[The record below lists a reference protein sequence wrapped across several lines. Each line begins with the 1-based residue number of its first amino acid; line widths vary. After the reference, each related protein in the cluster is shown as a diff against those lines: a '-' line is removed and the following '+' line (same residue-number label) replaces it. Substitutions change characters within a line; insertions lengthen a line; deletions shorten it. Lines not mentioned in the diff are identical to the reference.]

1 MSVDVPTTVGAS
13 DPALAL
19 RLNMQRDNEAYPL
32 PPHKRVKTE
41 NMSYELHDSIS
52 PVHMAFMTD
61 SRGFRRR
68 NMQGTEEQRDLHRI
82 VEKRRRDRINDCL
95 ANIRELLPEELVR
108 QKSCGKAEILE
119 LTLMHMKHLQKQ
131 VQAYEQGKTPP
142 AATPVIRQGDFL
154 AGYRECLGE
163 AIRYMSQSPVD
174 GVSCEKIE
182 SHLRRHCQR
191 LSPYQGFP
199 DTEETPCGLI
209 RDSISP
215 QPEQQM
221 HQDRPMPEEPTPPQH
236 PPHMTDASQQTP
248 SPQTAQSH
256 QAAEEESRRSP
267 MREPSRERSPSR
279 DSQTPHPSLPYTAFP
294 PAPFIPMLAL
304 HPSGTHY
311 IPVNFTPPTAVTPQ
325 GGQPGQ
331 NMVCPFPMMFPA
343 PMYPGMYPPTSM
355 ASSGGRRMSGIH
367 VMTPYQPLSPQPS
380 SDESPTTTPRE
391 EHSPPNPSCHMRPHS
406 QVPSNDPLNLSTRG
420 VACPEGMSRSP
431 DLPHTVY
438 RHSHNWQDVSPQHG
452 HAMSP

>member
-1 MSVDVPTTVGAS
+1 MALSRLNLFPRQIKVSRGSMCQVQSTEAHAYDGLNKTRAYMNVEVSTTGGAS

-41 NMSYELHDSIS
+41 NMSYDLHGSIS

-108 QKSCGKAEILE
+108 QKS
-119 LTLMHMKHLQKQ
+119 
-131 VQAYEQGKTPP
+131 
-142 AATPVIRQGDFL
+142 
-154 AGYRECLGE
+154 
-163 AIRYMSQSPVD
+163 PVD

-199 DTEETPCGLI
+199 DTEETPGGLV
-209 RDSISP
+209 RENISP

-221 HQDRPMPEEPTPPQH
+221 PQDRPMPEEPQPPQH

-248 SPQTAQSH
+248 SPQTAHQSH
-256 QAAEEESRRSP
+256 QAAVEESRRSP
-267 MREPSRERSPSR
+267 MSEPPRDRSPSR
-279 DSQTPHPSLPYTAFP
+279 DSQPPHTPLPYSAFP

-343 PMYPGMYPPTSM
+343 PMYPGVYPPTSM
-355 ASSGGRRMSGIH
+355 ASSGGRRISGIP
-367 VMTPYQPLSPQPS
+367 VMTPYQPLSPHTS

-391 EHSPPNPSCHMRPHS
+391 EQHQHPNPSSHMRNHH
-406 QVPSNDPLNLSTRG
+406 QVPSNDPLNLSTRN

-438 RHSHNWQDVSPQHG
+438 RHSHNWQNVSPQHG